1 MVDARLQQQLQQVLA
16 IEVVKMSLILL
27 LEAVVVQSVDYIAG
41 CKGYFE
47 DILNNLLEDLILGD
61 DKTIAALSDALEN

>member
-27 LEAVVVQSVDYIAG
+27 LEAVVVQSVDYIADY
-41 CKGYFE
+41 KG
-47 DILNNLLEDLILGD
+47 
-61 DKTIAALSDALEN
+61 